1 MSLKR
6 ERAKTIIIV
15 HVNNMVTIE
24 DWVDKIHHHP
34 VSSTSRFIIS
44 HCLIAS
50 VHVQVV
56 HVPTFTV
63 RKTPGLE
70 SPFMWLV
77 RHVLSHH
84 STSHESDDALVNG
97 AFPFQVEVQLP
108 FRQKVIEKLSNFEE
122 FVVIWMIAWSVAL
135 VIVQMEERQD

>member
-1 MSLKR
+1 M
-6 ERAKTIIIV
+6 
-15 HVNNMVTIE
+15 
-24 DWVDKIHHHP
+24 
-34 VSSTSRFIIS
+34 SSTSRFIDS

-56 HVPTFTV
+56 HVPTLTV

-77 RHVLSHH
+77 RHVLSHR
-84 STSHESDDALVNG
+84 STSLESDDAFVNG

-108 FRQKVIEKLSNFEE
+108 FRHKVVEKRVKFE
-122 FVVIWMIAWSVAL
+122 VS
-135 VIVQMEERQD
+135 